1 MPHYIDQTFIAW
13 ITLTEGERIGWA
25 PAGLHQWDWCSER
38 SQLWWT
44 CVLSC
49 ILVLGIG
56 AVYLQNQSGNYRVLI
71 HHPLVFHLPP
81 EGCGC
86 NIWCILSGISMTQRD
101 LLYIDF
107 FILKTHQLIWGES
120 TKGECFT
127 GSYSHCWGGDGTSS
141 YKAKTPLS
149 EIDPGDVASFIE
161 TEKHNLA
168 AANQDAQDA
177 RRRINAVKPK
187 KKKGKKV
194 ESNPGSE
201 SGSWRG

>member
-1 MPHYIDQTFIAW
+1 
-13 ITLTEGERIGWA
+13 
-25 PAGLHQWDWCSER
+25 
-38 SQLWWT
+38 
-44 CVLSC
+44 
-49 ILVLGIG
+49 
-56 AVYLQNQSGNYRVLI
+56 
-71 HHPLVFHLPP
+71 
-81 EGCGC
+81 
-86 NIWCILSGISMTQRD
+86 MTQRD

-107 FILKTHQLIWGES
+107 FILKTHQIIWGES
-120 TKGECFT
+120 TKVNALQGHIPIAEEVMARVL
-127 GSYSHCWGGDGTSS
+127 D
-141 YKAKTPLS
+141 KAKTPLS

-201 SGSWRG
+201 SDPDVASDN